1 MRQTRGNSAGEEGK
15 RRDAM
20 GATPLAGAPFGVLPV
35 IVGTAPDT
43 RPDRVADADR
53 KSPGSA
59 FRRARVTN

>member
-1 MRQTRGNSAGEEGK
+1 
-15 RRDAM
+15 M